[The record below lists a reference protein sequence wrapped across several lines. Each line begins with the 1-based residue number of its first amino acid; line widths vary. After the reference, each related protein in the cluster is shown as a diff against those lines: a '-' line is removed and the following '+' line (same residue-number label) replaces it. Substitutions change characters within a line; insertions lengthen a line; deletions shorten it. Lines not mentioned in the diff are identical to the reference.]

1 MITRHRANRPKL
13 STTWIKQSK
22 DGKFIVYTGVEGDT
36 AASTCSGSY
45 HRDQVHLAVN
55 RAVRKYKSGISK
67 ATQRHLASMSF

>member
-1 MITRHRANRPKL
+1 MITRKRANRAHL

-45 HRDQVHLAVN
+45 HRDQIASAVE
-55 RAVRKYKSGISK
+55 RAKKKYKSGVAK
-67 ATQRHLASMSF
+67 TTQRHLTKISI

>member
-45 HRDQVHLAVN
+45 HRDQVCIAVN

-67 ATQRHLASMSF
+67 TAQRHIANMSF